1 MALADEAAKVEPFG
15 GDGTARASP
24 SPRVPLP
31 STLKTTAGW
40 GLGRS
45 LSDEGNL
52 AFFCLIVFLL
62 WGVPVFFLLPLPGS
76 LDLPPISDLPS
87 CSVWSV

>member
-1 MALADEAAKVEPFG
+1 MEPFG
-15 GDGTARASP
+15 GDGTAGSSP

-31 STLKTTAGW
+31 STLKTEAGW

-52 AFFCLIVFLL
+52 ALFCLIVFLL
-62 WGVPVFFLLPLPGS
+62 WGVPVFFFLPLPGS
-76 LDLPPISDLPS
+76 LGLPPVSDQS
-87 CSVWSV
+87 SSSVLSV